1 MRQAAGQLWQLARTH
16 VRLLP
21 GEITNRRPFD
31 LLMQPATLLDQP
43 RAIGS
48 AMVSSKLRDG
58 RSCIDELR
66 QSGALKLLF
75 PRNNDLLETTLIN
88 TAGGITGGDRFEVAA
103 TARTGSR
110 LTLTTQ
116 AAERAY
122 RAQSGQ
128 VGRVRT
134 RLTVEGDGQ
143 MHWLPQE
150 TILYDACA
158 LSRRLDV
165 TVSDQGRF
173 LMVEP
178 VLFGRQAMGE
188 EPCSILF
195 RDRVSIRQAGSQ
207 IYRDGVTF
215 DGDAAAALDRAAIGG
230 GARAM
235 ANLVL
240 VAPEAE
246 GLLPMVRETFGATGG
261 ASLLANGLLVARL
274 LASDGFELRQ
284 RMIPVLDQLTH
295 HKLPANWRL

>member
-1 MRQAAGQLWQLARTH
+1 MRLFA
-16 VRLLP
+16 
-21 GEITNRRPFD
+21 GEITDRRPFD

-58 RSCIDELR
+58 RSCIDGLR
-66 QSGALKLLF
+66 QAGALKLLF
-75 PRNNDLLETTLIN
+75 PRNLDLLEATVIN
-88 TAGGITGGDRFEVAA
+88 TAGGITGGDRFEITA
-103 TARTGSR
+103 TANAGSN

-122 RAQSGQ
+122 RAQPGQ
-128 VGRVRT
+128 IGRIKT
-134 RLTVEGDGQ
+134 RLAVEDGALIN
-143 MHWLPQE
+143 WLPQE
-150 TILYDACA
+150 TILYEACA

-165 TVSDQGRF
+165 TLTEQGRF

-188 EPCSILF
+188 EPRSILF
-195 RDRVSIRQAGSQ
+195 RDRVTIRRAGTL

-215 DGDAAAALDRAAIGG
+215 DGDAAAALDRPAVGS

-235 ANLVL
+235 ANLLL

-246 GLLPMVRETFGATGG
+246 GLLPMIRETFGATGG

-274 LASDGFELRQ
+274 LARDGFELRQ
-284 RMIPVLDQLTH
+284 RLIPVLDQLTH

>member
-1 MRQAAGQLWQLARTH
+1 
-16 VRLLP
+16 
-21 GEITNRRPFD
+21 
-31 LLMQPATLLDQP
+31 MQPATLLDQP

-48 AMVSSKLRDG
+48 ALVSSKLRDG
-58 RSCIDELR
+58 RSYIDGLR

-103 TARTGSR
+103 TATNGSN

-122 RAQSGQ
+122 RAQAGQ
-128 VGRVRT
+128 IGRIKT
-134 RLTVEGDGQ
+134 RLTVEDGARLN
-143 MHWLPQE
+143 WLPQE
-150 TILYDACA
+150 TILYEASA
-158 LSRRLDV
+158 ISRRLDV
-165 TVSDQGRF
+165 EVADQGRF

-188 EPCSILF
+188 EPRSILF
-195 RDRVSIRQAGSQ
+195 RDRVAIRRAGTL

-215 DGDAAAALDRAAIGG
+215 DGDAAAALDRPAIGS

-235 ANLVL
+235 ANLVM

-246 GLLPMVRETFGATGG
+246 GLLPMIRETFGVTGG

-284 RMIPVLDQLTH
+284 RLIPVLDQLTH